1 MKKMALIFSFS
12 MLSLMFCQPIDFNH
26 DGYIRQYFLHQ
37 PESIQEGAPLV
48 FALHGY
54 GGGPNWMINNTGMN
68 DIADQNG
75 FAVCYP
81 MGTTDSW
88 NNRFWN
94 VGYDFHDAIE
104 INDVDFL
111 SSLADFLQSEY
122 GYDPNKT
129 YSTGMSNGGDMS
141 YMLGCQASD
150 IFRAIAPVAGSM
162 METIYSSC
170 DSPPLSVLEIHGTD
184 DSITLWG
191 GDMENNDGWGAYLGI
206 EAGIDFWVGS
216 NGCQYSED
224 IMLLSLN
231 TIHHRYFG
239 CNDNTEVWLYEV
251 INGGHDWPSYAS
263 QEIWNF
269 FTQSYFMEGD
279 FNQDGVVNILDVI
292 QLVGLILNSDSDNI
306 GDINNDGM
314 VDVLDIIL
322 LVNLILNN

>member
-1 MKKMALIFSFS
+1 MRKTVLIFSFS
-12 MLSLMFCQPIDFNH
+12 ILSLMFCQPIDFNH
-26 DGYIRQYFLHQ
+26 DGNVRQYFLHQ
-37 PESIQEGAPLV
+37 PDSVREGAPLV

-94 VGYDFHDAIE
+94 VGYDFHDEIE

-122 GYDPNKT
+122 GYDSNKI

-141 YMLGCQASD
+141 YMLACQASD

-170 DSPPLSVLEIHGTD
+170 DSSPLSVLEIHGTD
-184 DSITLWG
+184 DSITLWD
-191 GDMENNDGWGAYLGI
+191 GDMENNDGWGAYLST

-216 NGCQYSED
+216 NNCQYSED
-224 IMLLSLN
+224 IVLVGLN

-239 CNDNTEVWLYEV
+239 CNGDTEVWLYEV

-269 FTQSYFMEGD
+269 FTQFSSIEED
-279 FNQDGVVNILDVI
+279 VNQDGVVNVLDV
-292 QLVGLILNSDSDNI
+292 
-306 GDINNDGM
+306 
-314 VDVLDIIL
+314 IL
-322 LVNLILNN
+322 LVNLILGFELDIFADINQDGIVNILDVINLVNIILS